1 MHTDE
6 QSLSA
11 APRDT
16 RQHSHAAMPAP
27 DADRALDRAVAHAK
41 EWLHGIDSR
50 SVASTVD
57 RATMRSRMPV
67 SLPSAGSDAVDVID
81 ELVAI
86 ADGGLLGSA
95 SGRFYA
101 WVIGGALPS
110 TLGADFL
117 TSVWDQNA
125 GMFACAPAASAVEER
140 AGEWLKEAFDL
151 PRDASFAFTTGCQLA
166 HVTAL
171 AAARYSVLEKAG
183 WNITNDGVFG
193 APRIRV
199 LTSIER
205 HGSVDRALRL
215 LGFGSRDM
223 IGLPITDDGQ
233 LEPETLARAL
243 AESTGPTIVVLTAA
257 DLNIAAFD
265 DFATLIPIA
274 HAAGAWVHVDGAFG
288 LFARFSR
295 SKSHLTNGVELADS
309 WATDCHKWLNVPYDS
324 GVAIVRDA
332 AAHRA
337 SMTITASYLAANTVA
352 RDQIDW
358 NPEFSRRARGF
369 SVYAA
374 LRELGRDGLEALV
387 DRCCEH
393 AHAIVTGIGA
403 LPGAELVRASELN
416 QGVVRFLDPR
426 ANASEEDHDRRT
438 DATIAAINA
447 GGEAFFS
454 GTTWRGR
461 RAMRVSVVNWR
472 TGDEDVRRT
481 IAAVTSGISAAA
493 IALVSAPVNVLHQ
506 QVKS

>member
-1 MHTDE
+1 MIQPMQTDHHTPPV
-6 QSLSA
+6 
-11 APRDT
+11 AP
-16 RQHSHAAMPAP
+16 PAP
-27 DADRALDRAVAHAK
+27 IPAANAARPNFDASRALDRAVAHARD
-41 EWLHGIDSR
+41 WLDGVDTR

-57 RATMRSRMPV
+57 HATLQSRMP
-67 SLPSAGSDAVDVID
+67 SAMPRTGVDAVQVID

-86 ADGGLLGSA
+86 ARDGLLGSA

-110 TLGADFL
+110 TLGADLL
-117 TSVWDQNA
+117 TTVWDQNA
-125 GMFACAPAASAVEER
+125 GMFACSPAASVVEER

-171 AAARYSVLEKAG
+171 AAARYAVLAKAG
-183 WNITNDGVFG
+183 WNITDGGVFG

-199 LTSIER
+199 LTSVER

-223 IGLPITDDGQ
+223 IGLPITDDGK
-233 LEPETLARAL
+233 LAPETLERAL
-243 AESTGPTIVVLTAA
+243 REGSGPTIVVLTAA

-288 LFARFSR
+288 LFARASR
-295 SKSHLTNGVELADS
+295 SKSHLAVGIELADS

-332 AAHRA
+332 EAHRA
-337 SMTITASYLAANTVA
+337 SMTITASYLAANGAA

-374 LRELGRDGLEALV
+374 LRELGRDGLEAMV
-387 DRCCEH
+387 NRCCAH
-393 AHAIVTGIGA
+393 CHAIVTGIGA

-416 QGVVRFLDPR
+416 QGVVRFPDSSPG
-426 ANASEEDHDRRT
+426 ATEADHDRRT
-438 DATIAAINA
+438 NATIAAINA

-472 TGDEDVRRT
+472 TNEDDVRRS
-481 IAAVTSGISAAA
+481 IAAAAAA
-493 IALVSAPVNVLHQ
+493 IRSLST
-506 QVKS
+506 